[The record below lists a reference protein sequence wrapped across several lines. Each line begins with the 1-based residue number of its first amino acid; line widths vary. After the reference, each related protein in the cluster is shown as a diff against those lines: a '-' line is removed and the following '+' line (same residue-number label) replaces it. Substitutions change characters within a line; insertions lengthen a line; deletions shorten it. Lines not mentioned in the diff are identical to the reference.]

1 VPDPFRDELEAAH
14 ERIDRLEQENDELR
28 SKKAPDGEEAAPR
41 KKPDRASFA
50 VVFFSILAT
59 LLILGWAM
67 SKKSRGP
74 EHPVAI
80 PPPPPTSTHASGSSE
95 VVATESPPLTGER
108 GELAAAL
115 RRRTAELREACWE
128 KGAGA
133 RPAARLRLHVE
144 VAEDGRVA
152 KATALGDDSDLGRCV
167 EAAARE
173 WRFER
178 PAGATTQAYEI
189 PLRFVRQDSPLP
201 ALSGSAPGA
210 PSAAPRPGAP
220 PP

>member
-1 VPDPFRDELEAAH
+1 MAQDDDE
-14 ERIDRLEQENDELR
+14 RP
-28 SKKAPDGEEAAPR
+28 SPPGAPR

-59 LLILGWAM
+59 VVILGWAM
-67 SKKSRGP
+67 SKKGRAP
-74 EHPVAI
+74 EHAASV
-80 PPPPPTSTHASGSSE
+80 PPPPPTSSGSPE
-95 VVATESPPLTGER
+95 VVATESPALTGER
-108 GELAAAL
+108 GELAALL

-128 KGAGA
+128 KGAGT

-152 KATALGDDSDLGRCV
+152 KATALGDDPDLGRCV

-173 WRFER
+173 WRFQR

-201 ALSGSAPGA
+201 ALSGSAPGGA
-210 PSAAPRPGAP
+210 SALPHTGAP